1 MIVLPS
7 RTEQPVFLIIAGPN
21 GSGKSSVYANADLEM
36 EGRSVW
42 IVNPDLLA
50 ARISRV
56 EAKPLLEANLTA
68 VQRIEAW
75 LEASISVHKTIGV
88 ETVLSTAKYR
98 RLVEAAKALGFAI
111 WFLYVVLDSPER
123 SIERIKF
130 RVAKG
135 GHPVPD
141 EKVRQRYQRSLEQF
155 PWFLEQADKAWIW
168 DNSGASPKTIGEKSD
183 GIIELDENALKVI
196 ARAVQSIAT
205 E

>member
-1 MIVLPS
+1 VRPS
-7 RTEQPVFLIIAGPN
+7 KSEQPVLLIVAGPN
-21 GSGKSSVYANADLEM
+21 GSGKSSVYANADLEW

-50 ARISRV
+50 ARISEV
-56 EAKPLLEANLTA
+56 EVKALEDANLAA

-75 LEASISVHKTIGV
+75 LEASINVHKTIGV

-98 RLVEAAKALGFAI
+98 RLVETAKALGFAV

-123 SIERIKF
+123 SIERIKL

-141 EKVRQRYQRSLEQF
+141 DKVRLRYQRSLEQL
-155 PWFLEQADKAWIW
+155 PWFLDQADKAWIW
-168 DNSGASPKTIGEKSD
+168 DNSGAKPKTIGEKHD
-183 GIIELDENALKVI
+183 GIIELDEDALDVVAK
-196 ARAVQSIAT
+196 AVQSIAT

>member
-1 MIVLPS
+1 VLPPKI
-7 RTEQPVFLIIAGPN
+7 EQPVFLIVAGPN
-21 GSGKSSVYANADLEM
+21 GSGKSSVYANADLEW

-50 ARISRV
+50 ARISEV
-56 EAKPLLEANLTA
+56 EAPLENANLIA

-75 LEASISVHKTIGV
+75 LEASINVHKTIGV

-98 RLVEAAKALGFAI
+98 RLVEAAKSLGFAV

-141 EKVRQRYQRSLEQF
+141 DKVRERYKRSLEQF

-168 DNSGASPKTIGEKSD
+168 DNSGAEPKTIGEKHD
-183 GIIELDENALKVI
+183 GLIELDENALEVV
-196 ARAVQSIAT
+196 ATAVQSIAT

>member
-1 MIVLPS
+1 MRPS
-7 RTEQPVFLIIAGPN
+7 KSEQPVLLIVAGPN
-21 GSGKSSVYANADLEM
+21 GSGKSSVYANADLEW

-50 ARISRV
+50 ARISEV
-56 EAKPLLEANLTA
+56 EVKALEDANLAA

-75 LEASISVHKTIGV
+75 LEASINVHKTIGV

-98 RLVEAAKALGFAI
+98 RLVETAKALGFAV

-123 SIERIKF
+123 SIERIKL

-141 EKVRQRYQRSLEQF
+141 DKVRLRYQRSLEQL
-155 PWFLEQADKAWIW
+155 PWFLDQADKAWIW
-168 DNSGASPKTIGEKSD
+168 DNSGAKPKTIGEKHD
-183 GIIELDENALKVI
+183 GIIELDEDALDVVAK
-196 ARAVQSIAT
+196 AVQSIAT